1 MDKGSISTKFLNVFY
16 AEHQALKDVSVDIPK
31 QKITAIIGP
40 SGCGK
45 STLLKVFNRLI
56 DLNED
61 TKVSGQVLVDGIN
74 IYDKA
79 TDIYSLRKKMGLL
92 AQRPFVLPMSILENV
107 AYGLRIHN
115 HLGNNKI
122 DELVEHYLR
131 EANLWNEVKD
141 RLHASASKLSIGQ
154 QQRLCLARG
163 LAVEPE
169 IILGDEPTSAL
180 DPLSSERIEKKLI
193 ELKNRYTIVIVTHN
207 IAQAMKLADFVI
219 FLYYGEV
226 VETGKSEDI
235 FKAPQELMTQAYI
248 KGEYLDNI
256 WLEREAKISRRIGQ
270 GEGI

>member
-1 MDKGSISTKFLNVFY
+1 MDKGNISTRLLNVYY
-16 AEHQALKDVSVDIPK
+16 AGHQALKEVSIDIPK

-61 TKVSGQVLVDGIN
+61 TRITGQVLVDGIN
-74 IYDKA
+74 IYDKK
-79 TDIYSLRKKMGLL
+79 TDVYSLRKKMGLL
-92 AQRPFVLPMSILENV
+92 AQKPFVLPMSIFENI

-115 HLGNNKI
+115 HIANKKI
-122 DELVEHYLR
+122 EDLVEHYLKS
-131 EANLWNEVKD
+131 ASLWNEVKA
-141 RLHASASKLSIGQ
+141 RLHSSASKLSIGQ

-180 DPLSSERIEKKLI
+180 DPFSAERIEKKLI
-193 ELKNRYTIVIVTHN
+193 ELRNKYTIVIVTHN
-207 IAQAMKLADFVI
+207 IQQAMKLADYII

-226 VETGKSEDI
+226 IEADSAENI
-235 FKAPQELMTQAYI
+235 FKAPKELMTQAYI

-256 WLEREAKISRRIGQ
+256 WLEREARSSRRIGQ